1 MWCSILRAS
10 EFVYNNR
17 LYGRERHNSKVEA
30 VIVVGPKNKRV
41 RRLRKREKES
51 AGEVA

>member
-1 MWCSILRAS
+1 MSAS
-10 EFVYNNR
+10 
-17 LYGRERHNSKVEA
+17 LSSKFIRPRKTRNEIADA
-30 VIVVGPKNKRV
+30 VVVVVLVVVGPQNKRV